1 MALSSPHHAIDLE
14 WMKEA
19 YRLTRKDGAPGID
32 GVGAADYATDAA
44 VAYVEA
50 INDGVAQWPAALD
63 NSPAHNRNVV
73 DYSIADNRAIA
84 GAPWTGYDAL
94 S

>member
-1 MALSSPHHAIDLE
+1 LANTPELITIGNEALAQRVELDFARLMIAPDHQQVLARRAIP
-14 WMKEA
+14 A
-19 YRLTRKDGAPGID
+19 RR
-32 GVGAADYATDAA
+32 VVVDAA

-73 DYSIADNRAIA
+73 D
-84 GAPWTGYDAL
+84 
-94 S
+94 